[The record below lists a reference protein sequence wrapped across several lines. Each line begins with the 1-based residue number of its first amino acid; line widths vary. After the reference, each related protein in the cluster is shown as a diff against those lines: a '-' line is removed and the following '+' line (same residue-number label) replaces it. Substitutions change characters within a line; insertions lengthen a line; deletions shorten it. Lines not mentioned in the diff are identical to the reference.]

1 MLIIG
6 EKINSSIKSVATA
19 IETKDKDFVQKLA
32 VEQVTVGADM
42 LDVNA
47 GIFVD
52 TEVELLP
59 WLVKKVQEVADVP
72 LCIDSPNPEALK
84 AALPLHRGKALVNS
98 ISLEAGRYDS
108 IVPVVKE
115 FGASVVALCMD
126 EHGIPHNA
134 DGRVEIACR
143 LAEKLRSDGVSYDD
157 IYFDVLVQPIS
168 VDITFGMAA
177 LETIRGIRKYLPGTH
192 TTCGLSNVSFGLPE
206 RRLLNS
212 AFAAALISWGMDTF
226 IIDPLDVG
234 MMGIISASKALMG
247 QDEFCEDYLM
257 AFRSGK
263 FRIDQRTR

>member
-19 IETKDKDFVQKLA
+19 IETKDEDFVQKLA
-32 VEQVTVGADM
+32 IEQVAAGADM

-52 TEVELLP
+52 REVELLP
-59 WLVKKVQEVADVP
+59 WLVKKAQEVADVP

-98 ISLEAGRYDS
+98 ISLEAGRYNS
-108 IVPVVKE
+108 IVPIVKE

-126 EHGIPHNA
+126 ERGIPQKA
-134 DGRVEIACR
+134 DDRVEIACR
-143 LAEKLRSDGVSYDD
+143 LAEKLRSDGLSYDD
-157 IYFDVLVQPIS
+157 IYFDILVQPIS

-177 LETIRGIRKYLPGTH
+177 LETISGIRKSLPETH

-206 RRLLNS
+206 RKLLNS
-212 AFAAALISWGMDTF
+212 AFVATLVSYGMDTF
-226 IIDPLDVG
+226 IIDPLDPRI
-234 MMGIISASKALMG
+234 MAMFIATRALTG
-247 QDEFCEDYLM
+247 QDEFCEDYLK
-257 AFRSGK
+257 AFRSGRLK
-263 FRIDQRTR
+263 C

>member
-6 EKINSSIKSVATA
+6 EKINSSIKSVAAA
-19 IETKDKDFVQKLA
+19 IETKDNNFVQKLA
-32 VEQVTVGADM
+32 MDQVGAGADM

-47 GIFVD
+47 GVFID
-52 TEVELLP
+52 REVQLLP

-143 LAEKLRSDGVSYDD
+143 LAEKLRLDGVSYDD

-206 RRLLNS
+206 RKLLNS
-212 AFAAALISWGMDTF
+212 AFAATLVAYGMDTF
-226 IIDPLDVG
+226 IIDPLDPRI
-234 MMGIISASKALMG
+234 MAMIAASKALTG
-247 QDEFCEDYLM
+247 QDEFCEEYLT

-263 FRIDQRTR
+263 LKTNPGV